1 MGAVRPE
8 EDSGLAVWALAL
20 EPPRPDT
27 PTRRRGPVQSG
38 RGGDTWGAR
47 SRARAQTASPLSS
60 SGRTHRSQTFQRT
73 WGDAGGRERE
83 PERPVYCASY
93 QATSKTL
100 LTSSQ
105 ENARRFALFPLSV
118 SLSLSPSLRSLSL
131 SFTTNMCL
139 VCRQTQPRARNCP
152 SYLRRKHTNRCK
164 RRVERATN
172 NCPNTALS
180 VRRRTARKALRGRT

>member
-27 PTRRRGPVQSG
+27 PTRRRG
-38 RGGDTWGAR
+38 GDTWGAR
-47 SRARAQTASPLSS
+47 SRARAPTASPLSS

-93 QATSKTL
+93 QATSKKL

-118 SLSLSPSLRSLSL
+118 SLSLSLLLFALSHSLS
-131 SFTTNMCL
+131 
-139 VCRQTQPRARNCP
+139 
-152 SYLRRKHTNRCK
+152 
-164 RRVERATN
+164 
-172 NCPNTALS
+172 
-180 VRRRTARKALRGRT
+180 RRTCVWCVGKHSPGHATAQAICAENTQTDASVVSNERPTTAQTLH